1 MHWIDQLI
9 VILFLFSFSFFG
21 IWQANK
27 NKSSGDYFLAGKDL
41 PWAVSMLSIVATET
55 SVLTFISLPGL
66 AYRGEWFFLQLGFG
80 YIIGR
85 ILVSIFLLPAYFE
98 DGIVS
103 IYEVIGNKF
112 GSLFQKIASFIFLV
126 TRVLADGVRFLAT
139 AVVVQVITG
148 WSIELAVFIIGL
160 VTLVY
165 TLSGGLRTVIW
176 IDSIQFL
183 LYIIGGLISIYFA
196 LDYLGIPFS
205 NVITDLSSSNK
216 MKIFNFNG
224 NLLYD
229 PYYFFSA
236 VLGGVFLSFSS
247 HGIDHM
253 MVQRVLSTRNLAS
266 ARKSMIASGVF
277 VFIQFTIFL
286 LAGSLIFLIAG
297 DTAIQK
303 DREFTYFIVNYLPVG
318 LRGILLAGVLSA
330 AMSTLSSSINSLA
343 SSTVMDWFKGRED
356 VAFSRIISL
365 VWGAVLISIA
375 LLFDESDSAVMIVGL
390 QIASF
395 TYGGLL
401 GLFLL
406 SKFENN
412 FLPISLILG
421 LTLSV
426 VSVFILKEYGFAWTS
441 FIFISVSINIFTT
454 ISVDKI
460 IRFIH
465 KSNF

>member
-1 MHWIDQLI
+1 MHWIDQFI
-9 VILFLFSFSFFG
+9 VILFLLSFSLYG
-21 IWQANK
+21 IWQVNR

-41 PWAVSMLSIVATET
+41 PWPISMLSIVATET

-80 YIIGR
+80 YMIGR
-85 ILVSIFLLPAYFE
+85 VLVSIFLLPAYFE
-98 DGIVS
+98 DGVVS
-103 IYEVIGNKF
+103 IYEIIGNKF
-112 GSLFQKIASFIFLV
+112 GSVFQKIASLIFLV

-148 WSIELAVFIIGL
+148 WSIELAVFIIGV

-183 LYIIGGLISIYFA
+183 LYLLGGLISIYIA
-196 LDYLGIPFS
+196 IDLIDTPFS
-205 NVITDLSSSNK
+205 NVIADLSNSDK
-216 MKIFNFNG
+216 MKIFNFDG
-224 NLLYD
+224 NLLYN

-236 VLGGVFLSFSS
+236 VLGGAFLSFSS

-286 LAGSLIFLIAG
+286 FAGSLIFLITG
-297 DTAIQK
+297 DTDIQK
-303 DREFTYFIVNYLPVG
+303 DREFTHFIVNYLPVG
-318 LRGILLAGVLSA
+318 IRGILLAGVLSA

-343 SSTVMDWFKGRED
+343 SSTVTDWFENRVD
-356 VAFSRIISL
+356 VTFSRLVSL
-365 VWGAVLISIA
+365 AWGTVLISIA
-375 LLFDESDSAVMIVGL
+375 LLFDESDSAVIIVGL

-395 TYGGLL
+395 TYGALL

-406 SKFENN
+406 SKFQRD
-412 FLPISLILG
+412 FSSISLITG
-421 LTLSV
+421 LIISI
-426 VSVFILKEYGFAWTS
+426 VSVFILKEYGLAWTG
-441 FIFISVSINIFTT
+441 FIFISASINILTT
-454 ISVDKI
+454 ISADKI
-460 IRFIH
+460 IRFVY

>member
-41 PWAVSMLSIVATET
+41 PWPVSMLSIVATET

-183 LYIIGGLISIYFA
+183 LYIIGGLISIY
-196 LDYLGIPFS
+196 LRKK
-205 NVITDLSSSNK
+205 T
-216 MKIFNFNG
+216 
-224 NLLYD
+224 
-229 PYYFFSA
+229 
-236 VLGGVFLSFSS
+236 
-247 HGIDHM
+247 ID
-253 MVQRVLSTRNLAS
+253 
-266 ARKSMIASGVF
+266 
-277 VFIQFTIFL
+277 
-286 LAGSLIFLIAG
+286 
-297 DTAIQK
+297 
-303 DREFTYFIVNYLPVG
+303 
-318 LRGILLAGVLSA
+318 
-330 AMSTLSSSINSLA
+330 
-343 SSTVMDWFKGRED
+343 
-356 VAFSRIISL
+356 
-365 VWGAVLISIA
+365 
-375 LLFDESDSAVMIVGL
+375 
-390 QIASF
+390 
-395 TYGGLL
+395 
-401 GLFLL
+401 
-406 SKFENN
+406 
-412 FLPISLILG
+412 
-421 LTLSV
+421 
-426 VSVFILKEYGFAWTS
+426 
-441 FIFISVSINIFTT
+441 
-454 ISVDKI
+454 
-460 IRFIH
+460 
-465 KSNF
+465 